1 MYGNLNCY
9 VNKGMNFMKEKILL
23 IPVLAGVFGMTGCG
37 FFGMGDYNER
47 KEKESETEQV
57 SEEETT
63 TTKPEE
69 KVEEVS
75 LIACGDNL
83 IHDTVYKKFYDDKND
98 TYDFV
103 PLYEDIAP
111 TIKKYD
117 LAVINQETIFVKD
130 NADVSNYPAF
140 GTPQVMGDALVT
152 SGYDIILSAT
162 NHTMDKGTSAIQ
174 GMVEYWRENYP
185 QITLLGVHDSKEDYD
200 SINYVTKNGIKFA
213 MFNYTYGLNGI
224 ELPEGK
230 EYMVNLLDDKDKF
243 LKDIKTAENEADV
256 TVCFLHIGEEYTY
269 EPTEFQVEYIEDV
282 IDAGADVVICAHPH
296 VIEPYGTVQT
306 DNGNTGVVFYSCG
319 NFVSGQDE
327 IDRLLGG
334 MATVNFKKT
343 TVGEDSEVEV
353 TGYDFIPVVTHYTRS
368 EENVYLLDDYTET
381 LADEHLIKNYDN
393 RFSVAYLKEL
403 FDDIAG
409 KPFDDTKT
417 QASSSTTSSEE
428 TDDDDEEE

>member
-1 MYGNLNCY
+1 
-9 VNKGMNFMKEKILL
+9 MKRKYLL
-23 IPVLAGVFGMTGCG
+23 IPVFIGSLGLTGCSL
-37 FFGMGDYNER
+37 FGIGDDEET
-47 KEKESETEQV
+47 KEITQMEQT

-63 TTKPEE
+63 TTKPEK

-83 IHDTVYKKFYDDKND
+83 IHDTVYNKFYDDKND
-98 TYDFV
+98 TYDFA
-103 PLYEDIAP
+103 PLYEDVAP

-140 GTPQVMGDALVT
+140 GTPQVMGDALVS

-224 ELPEGK
+224 ELPEGR
-230 EYMVNLLDDKDKF
+230 EYMVNLLDDKDKL
-243 LKDIKTAENEADV
+243 LKDIKTAENESDV

-269 EPTEFQVEYIEDV
+269 EPTDFQVEYIEDV

-296 VIEPYGTVQT
+296 VIEPYGTLQT

-343 TVGEDSEVEV
+343 TEGEKSVTEV

-368 EENVYLLDDYTET
+368 EENVYLLEDYTET
-381 LADEHLIKNYDN
+381 LADEHLIKNHDN

-417 QASSSTTSSEE
+417 QTESSTTASE
-428 TDDDDEEE
+428 

>member
-1 MYGNLNCY
+1 MSEKRGI
-9 VNKGMNFMKEKILL
+9 FMKKKILL
-23 IPVLAGVFGMTGCG
+23 IPALAGVLGMTGCG

-47 KEKESETEQV
+47 KEESRQAESV

-63 TTKPEE
+63 TTQE
-69 KVEEVS
+69 KKVSEVS

-83 IHDTVYKKFYDDKND
+83 IHDTVYNKFYDEKAG
-98 TYDFV
+98 TYDFM
-103 PLYEDIAP
+103 PLYKDIAP

-140 GTPQVMGDALVT
+140 GTPQVMGDALVN

-162 NHTMDKGTSAIQ
+162 NHTMDKGTKAIQ
-174 GMVEYWRENYP
+174 ETVDYWKENFP
-185 QITLLGVHDSKEDYD
+185 QITLLGVHDSVEDYN
-200 SINYVTKNGIKFA
+200 SIDYVTKNDIKFA

-224 ELPEGK
+224 ELPEDK
-230 EYMVNLLDDKDKF
+230 YYMVDLLDQKEKFIKD
-243 LKDIKTAENEADV
+243 LQTAEKEADM
-256 TVCFLHIGEEYTY
+256 TICFLHIGEEYTY
-269 EPTEFQVEYIEDV
+269 EPTEDQVKYIEDV

-296 VIEPYGTVQT
+296 VIEPYGTVKT
-306 DNGNTGVVFYSCG
+306 AKGNTGVVFYSCG

-334 MATVNFKKT
+334 MATVNIRKT
-343 TVGEDSEVEV
+343 TEGDGSVTEV
-353 TGYDFIPVVTHYTRS
+353 TGYDFIPIVTHYTRS
-368 EENVYLLDDYTET
+368 EEDVYLLDDYTET

-417 QASSSTTSSEE
+417 QTTPSTTATEE
-428 TDDDDEEE
+428 